1 MDQNKESLENYI
13 FMLKNISGQVT
24 DPAKKQTIRDK
35 CEEVTNLE
43 SQITQMLKEKRL
55 LFATRSFQRYP
66 EQRKERRWAKL
77 IENCI
82 HIRDTFL

>member
-43 SQITQMLKEKRL
+43 SQITQMLKEKRNEVE
-55 LFATRSFQRYP
+55 AICNPIVSEISRAKK
-66 EQRKERRWAKL
+66 RKKMG
-77 IENCI
+77 
-82 HIRDTFL
+82 

>member
-43 SQITQMLKEKRL
+43 SQITQMLKEKRNEVE
-55 LFATRSFQRYP
+55 AVCNPIVSEIYR
-66 EQRKERRWAKL
+66 AKKR
-77 IENCI
+77 N
-82 HIRDTFL
+82 HISWPIT

>member
-43 SQITQMLKEKRL
+43 SQITQMLMEKRNEVE
-55 LFATRSFQRYP
+55 AVCNPIVSEISRAKK
-66 EQRKERRWAKL
+66 RKKMG
-77 IENCI
+77 
-82 HIRDTFL
+82 